1 MFERILIA
9 TDGSK
14 HSERASEVGME
25 MAKLYHGK
33 VTALYVVD
41 IGKEY
46 VPIGDLSSKSAE
58 EMIAGIRSSLLKR
71 GEEATQMVE
80 EIAKKAGIAVEKEVI
95 EGYPAD
101 DILRRAK
108 EGKMDLIVV
117 GGIGVTG
124 LDRFLLGS
132 VAEKVVRNSKVP
144 VMVVRAK

>member
-14 HSERASEVGME
+14 HSESAAEAGLE
-25 MAKLYHGK
+25 MAKLYRGK

-46 VPIGDLSSKSAE
+46 ALGDLSAKSAG
-58 EMIAGIRSSLLKR
+58 EMMAGIRSSLLKK
-71 GEEATQMVE
+71 GEAATQRVE
-80 EIAKKAGIAVEKEVI
+80 EMAKKAGVPVEKEVI

-101 DILRRAK
+101 DILKRAK
-108 EGKMDLIVV
+108 EGKTDLIVV